1 MNKKRKYLLLIIL
14 PSIIGFIITLGLFL
28 IFLEP
33 IIKGFGIL
41 EGAWLGVSIILV
53 RMGLVIFMSSY
64 MFKKWFA
71 QEYQFFSDLPFLFG
85 LFFLILF
92 FGKAYDL
99 LYNLTFYTID
109 EISFLVILK
118 IRFIIAVLSIT
129 PMYYFSIGMILFFLS
144 LNDRYKKLNNKEF
157 SKRIQLIVLLLIVS
171 IEMIIIILFL
181 DLNTNRIILPSI
193 VIPSFLI
200 IVIVFYIA
208 YKNKRLSQVNPLI
221 LAIGFGAYLISQI
234 MRPVFQIL
242 FGETSLTVIISEII
256 DLVIYLIIF
265 LGLIKKIE
273 YK

>member
-1 MNKKRKYLLLIIL
+1 
-14 PSIIGFIITLGLFL
+14 
-28 IFLEP
+28 
-33 IIKGFGIL
+33 
-41 EGAWLGVSIILV
+41 
-53 RMGLVIFMSSY
+53 